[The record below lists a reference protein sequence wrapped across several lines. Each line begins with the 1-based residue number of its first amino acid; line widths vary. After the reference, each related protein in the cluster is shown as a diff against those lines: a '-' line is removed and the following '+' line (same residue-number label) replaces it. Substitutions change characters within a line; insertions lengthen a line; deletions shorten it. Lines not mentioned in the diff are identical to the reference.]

1 MKLIIFSFRLPN
13 QRKVILQKDDVR
25 VREKMT
31 GVSEPNVR
39 EEDSFISDSQD
50 YLFHNVSSQAE

>member
-39 EEDSFISDSQD
+39 EEDNFISDSQD